1 MPVSKSM
8 VGSRS
13 RRRSALSILAQRLV
27 SLLRVIQEYLKYTHS
42 SIDRKWVPCRFENQ
56 ESSTAPFVSPAVEDE
71 KRKEAGQ
78 ERRGHEMN

>member
-56 ESSTAPFVSPAVEDE
+56 ESSTDPFVSPASSE